1 MAHRVK
7 FSIPEG
13 ELANLDV
20 GFKIRVDGVK
30 LGELKVSKDGLWWK
44 GRKKQLKEKMS
55 WKRFDELMSGAD

>member
-20 GFKIRVDGVK
+20 EFKIRVDGVK

-44 GRKKQLKEKMS
+44 GRKKQLKDKIS
-55 WKRFDELMSGAD
+55 WRRFDEIMLKID

>member
-20 GFKIRVDGVK
+20 ELKIRVDGENWMNSRSAK
-30 LGELKVSKDGLWWK
+30 TGFGGKV
-44 GRKKQLKEKMS
+44 EKS
-55 WKRFDELMSGAD
+55 S